1 MLTDARLLPSSTTLN
16 ADVCL
21 IGAGPAGL
29 TLAAKLHGL
38 RVVLLE
44 SGGLYPAGDSQ
55 ALAAGEICGESYWS
69 LETSRLRCL
78 GGTSAHWT
86 GWCRPLAPE
95 DFTARDWIPNSGWP
109 LTFEELVPYYRE
121 AQRLCDL
128 GDFDYDPARWA
139 QKVGFSLLPL
149 AGTAATTSLWQ
160 LSPPTRFGE
169 KYRAQIES
177 SPDLDAYLNATAVE
191 LRTTPRGQR
200 VEEVVAMT
208 LSGQELRVRARAFV
222 LAAGGID
229 NARLL
234 LASGAPRGIGNASGL
249 VGRFFLEHPHVVL
262 GTLLCS
268 KTDALRVYEASYPI
282 QGGAP
287 SALRATLSLLPEIR
301 SRERLL
307 DCSVGL
313 EPLVDR
319 FPSQLP
325 QAQGALSLA
334 RKFQGIEP
342 EQCFELAARA
352 EQLPS
357 EESYLR
363 LSNERDALGMPKA
376 ALIWRHDPRTLA
388 SMRRTVE
395 LMAEALARARLGR
408 VYSYMHGGTGR
419 PGAWPEIYG
428 GYHHMGTTRMHDSP
442 QRGVVDRDCR
452 VHALENLYLA
462 GSSVFP
468 NTGSANPT
476 LTLVA
481 LAARLADTL
490 KRSFG

>member
-1 MLTDARLLPSSTTLN
+1 MLTDARLLPPSTALD
-16 ADVCL
+16 ADICL

-29 TLAAKLHGL
+29 TLAAKLRGL

-44 SGGLYPAGDSQ
+44 SGGLYPAQDSA
-55 ALAAGEICGESYWS
+55 ALAEGEIHGEPYWA

-86 GWCRPLAPE
+86 GWCRPLDPE
-95 DFTARDWIPNSGWP
+95 DFSARAWIPNSGWP
-109 LTFEELVPYYRE
+109 LTYEELVPYYQE

-128 GDFDYDPARWA
+128 GELDYDASRWA
-139 QKVGFSLLPL
+139 HKLGFSLLPL
-149 AGTAATTSLWQ
+149 EGTVATTSLWQ

-169 KYRAQIES
+169 KYRAQLAS

-191 LRTTPRGQR
+191 LRTSSRGQR
-200 VEEVVAMT
+200 VEEVLAMT
-208 LSGQELRVRARAFV
+208 LNGKQLRIRARAFV

-234 LASGAPRGIGNASGL
+234 LASEAPRGVGNGSGL
-249 VGRFFLEHPHVVL
+249 VGRFFLEHPHAVL

-268 KTDALRVYEASYPI
+268 KTDALRVYEASYPVP
-282 QGGAP
+282 GGAP
-287 SALRATLSLLPEIR
+287 AALRSTLALLPEVR

-307 DCSVGL
+307 NCSVGL
-313 EPLVDR
+313 EPIVDR
-319 FPSQLP
+319 WPSELP

-334 RKFQGIEP
+334 RKFQGIEA

-352 EQLPS
+352 EQVPS
-357 EESYLR
+357 EGSYLR
-363 LSNERDALGMPKA
+363 LSGERDALGMPKV
-376 ALIWRHDPRTLA
+376 ALFWHHDPRTLA

-395 LMAEALARARLGR
+395 LLAEALARARLGR
-408 VYSYMHGGTGR
+408 VYSYMHGGTSR
-419 PGAWPEIYG
+419 AGAWPEIFG
-428 GYHHMGTTRMHDSP
+428 GFHHMGTTRMHDSP

-452 VHALENLYLA
+452 VHALENLYVA

-476 LTLVA
+476 LTLV
-481 LAARLADTL
+481 
-490 KRSFG
+490 